1 MSDTLATSFGVLNYS
16 GMLFNKGNTRCP
28 LSSIIGGRAKTTNHV
43 EFVTGQEYTT
53 GGGAQPSISETA
65 SLTAPEASVITRTQK
80 TNVTQI
86 FMEAVGISYA
96 KQSNMGTLSGL
107 NVANQQANPINE
119 LDFQVAAKMQKV
131 NRDIEFTFI
140 QGTYNKAT
148 QDSEVNK
155 TRGLVEAVTTNTK
168 AMSSKPLGLW
178 DIADMVKKI
187 YGANA
192 PTDGLCLWCD
202 ATTLFQVNADAVQNG
217 LTVVPAAREIN
228 GIALSSVVTPI
239 GVVYLYLGECLPA
252 GTALLLN
259 LNVIAPVYQPV
270 PGKGNFFLEPLAK
283 TGAGEKYQLFGQIGL
298 DHGPEWYH
306 GKFTGIGFNHDDKV
320 SGGKA
325 AYSFQLVDCL
335 NQTQQMNTSNTNTGS
350 WNGSAMRGR
359 MSTYKSQL
367 PAALRNVIKTVKKK
381 SGTGGGSSSG
391 TQQTNDDLFLL
402 SEIEIFGTTTYSVAG
417 EGTQYE
423 WYKAGNTKVK
433 KVNGSADFWWE
444 RSPYSGGTNYFC
456 AVSSNGSAGNHY
468 ASNSFGVSFGFCV

>member
-1 MSDTLATSFGVLNYS
+1 MADTLATSFGVLNYS

-53 GGGAQPSISETA
+53 DGGTQPAISETA
-65 SLTAPEASVITRTQK
+65 SLTAPDATVVTRTQK

-86 FMEAVGISYA
+86 FQESVGISYA

-107 NVANQQANPINE
+107 NVAGQQANPINE

-148 QDSEVNK
+148 SDSTINK
-155 TRGLVEAVTTNTK
+155 TRGLVEAITTNVTDM
-168 AMSSKPLGLW
+168 ASKPLGLW
-178 DIADMVKKI
+178 DIADMVKKV

-202 ATTLFQVNADAVQNG
+202 AVTLFQVNADAVQNG

-252 GTALLLN
+252 GKALLLN

-283 TGAGEKYQLFGQIGL
+283 VGAGEKYQLFGQIGL

-306 GKFTGIGFNHDDKV
+306 GKFTDI
-320 SGGKA
+320 
-325 AYSFQLVDCL
+325 
-335 NQTQQMNTSNTNTGS
+335 
-350 WNGSAMRGR
+350 
-359 MSTYKSQL
+359 STEFTA
-367 PAALRNVIKTVKKK
+367 P
-381 SGTGGGSSSG
+381 
-391 TQQTNDDLFLL
+391 
-402 SEIEIFGTTTYSVAG
+402 TYSRSVYVAN
-417 EGTQYE
+417 
-423 WYKAGNTKVK
+423 A
-433 KVNGSADFWWE
+433 ADF
-444 RSPYSGGTNYFC
+444 PG
-456 AVSSNGSAGNHY
+456 GSAG
-468 ASNSFGVSFGFCV
+468 

>member
-1 MSDTLATSFGVLNYS
+1 MADTLATSFGVLNYS

-53 GGGAQPSISETA
+53 GGGKQPAISETA
-65 SLTAPEASVITRTQK
+65 SLTAPDATVVTRTQK

-86 FMEAVGISYA
+86 FQESVGISYA

-107 NVANQQANPINE
+107 NVAGQQANPINE

-148 QDSEVNK
+148 SDATVNK
-155 TRGLVEAVTTNTK
+155 TRGLVEAITTNVT
-168 AMSSKPLGLW
+168 AMANKPLGLW
-178 DIADMVKKI
+178 DIADMVKKV

-202 ATTLFQVNADAVQNG
+202 AVTLFQVNADAVQNG

-283 TGAGEKYQLFGQIGL
+283 VGAGEKYQLFGQIGL

-306 GKFTGIGFNHDDKV
+306 GKFTGI
-320 SGGKA
+320 
-325 AYSFQLVDCL
+325 
-335 NQTQQMNTSNTNTGS
+335 
-350 WNGSAMRGR
+350 
-359 MSTYKSQL
+359 STEFTA
-367 PAALRNVIKTVKKK
+367 P
-381 SGTGGGSSSG
+381 
-391 TQQTNDDLFLL
+391 
-402 SEIEIFGTTTYSVAG
+402 TYSRSVYVAN
-417 EGTQYE
+417 
-423 WYKAGNTKVK
+423 A
-433 KVNGSADFWWE
+433 ADF
-444 RSPYSGGTNYFC
+444 PG
-456 AVSSNGSAGNHY
+456 GSAG
-468 ASNSFGVSFGFCV
+468 